1 MEAHSLAKHALS
13 LEEGRH
19 VWFINP
25 PDAIIVPMN
34 ILNQESG
41 VCFALKNPRRLF
53 NCRSTTTL
61 LLPPRPWPIWHRPS
75 TRPRGDSRNGE
86 DFVMS

>member
-1 MEAHSLAKHALS
+1 MEAHSLAIHAFS

-25 PDAIIVPMN
+25 PHSIIVPMN

-41 VCFALKNPRRLF
+41 VCFALKKP
-53 NCRSTTTL
+53 T
-61 LLPPRPWPIWHRPS
+61 
-75 TRPRGDSRNGE
+75 
-86 DFVMS
+86 